1 MKDVVLQFKN
11 FLYKERKSEDEKRE
25 LLRDLE
31 ELARW
36 GELTA
41 SRNNDKI
48 KSIKL
53 SLEVRFDVSLDKDYN
68 QK

>member
-11 FLYKERKSEDEKRE
+11 FLYRERKSEDEKRE

>member
-11 FLYKERKSEDEKRE
+11 FLYRERKSEDEKRE

-31 ELARW
+31 ELAKW
-36 GELTA
+36 GDLTV

-48 KSIKL
+48 KCIRL
-53 SLEVRFDVSLDKDYN
+53 LLEVRFN
-68 QK
+68 N

>member
-11 FLYKERKSEDEKRE
+11 FLYRERKTEDEKRE

-36 GELTA
+36 GEVTQ
-41 SRNNDKI
+41 SRNGDKI
-48 KSIKL
+48 KAIKIV
-53 SLEVRFDVSLDKDYN
+53 LEVRFKE
-68 QK
+68 

>member
-11 FLYKERKSEDEKRE
+11 FLYRERKSENEKRE

-41 SRNNDKI
+41 SRNDDKI

-53 SLEVRFDVSLDKDYN
+53 SLEVRFDN
-68 QK
+68 

>member
-31 ELARW
+31 RLAKW
-36 GELTA
+36 GDLTV

-53 SLEVRFDVSLDKDYN
+53 SLEVRFD
-68 QK
+68 

>member
-31 ELARW
+31 ELAKW
-36 GELTA
+36 GDLTVC
-41 SRNNDKI
+41 RIGDRI
-48 KSIKL
+48 KCVRL
-53 SLEVRFDVSLDKDYN
+53 NLEVRFDDK
-68 QK
+68 

>member
-11 FLYKERKSEDEKRE
+11 FLYRERKSEDEKRE

-36 GELTA
+36 GELA
-41 SRNNDKI
+41 VSRNQDKI
-48 KSIKL
+48 KAIKL
-53 SLEVRFDVSLDKDYN
+53 SLEVRFE
-68 QK
+68 